1 MPQKELPDSVPAAVP
16 ATELPAREG
25 DPVIAGHVVE
35 ALRRHLQASL
45 GRPVHCVETHISWVL
60 LDGRH
65 AWKIKKPVRLGFLD
79 FGSLATR
86 RHYCEEELRLN
97 RRLAPEL
104 YLDVVPIRGSA
115 AQPRLDGDEPAIDYA
130 VRMVQ
135 FPPGSLLSE
144 KLAAGTLD
152 GQHVD
157 RLAIRLAAF
166 HEAAPRAP
174 ADSEH
179 GSAGQI
185 ESATAR
191 VLAALARPD
200 GDPRFGDVRAWVEA
214 TGHRL
219 RPLFE
224 RRRAQGLVRECHGDL
239 HLANAVALGD
249 EVTAFDCIEFDP
261 ELRWIDLQNEIAFPV
276 MDLLAHQR
284 RDLAFRF
291 LDAWLET
298 TGDHAG
304 LAVLRY
310 YLVYRALVRA
320 MVARIR
326 EAQGIGAPGPDYLGL
341 AERLT
346 KQNDPRLLIT
356 HGLSGS
362 GKSFVARRLLEQAGA
377 IRLRSDVER
386 KRLFGLRALDDSSAR
401 VPGGIYRPADT
412 QRTYARLLEL
422 ARIALDAGYPVIVD
436 AAFLRERE
444 RDMFRRAARDRCV
457 PFAILHCQASP
468 ELLRERVRARQA
480 GKRDASEAD
489 LSILERQL
497 GDHDAL
503 RPDEQRVAIE
513 VDTALSLDAGALAAR
528 WAALR

>member
-1 MPQKELPDSVPAAVP
+1 MSQKDPPEPDPA
-16 ATELPAREG
+16 
-25 DPVIAGHVVE
+25 E
-35 ALRRHLQASL
+35 ALRRHLQTAL
-45 GRPVHCVETHISWVL
+45 GRPVDCVETHISWVL
-60 LDGRH
+60 LDGEH

-79 FGSLATR
+79 FGSLAVR
-86 RHYCEEELRLN
+86 RHYCEEEIRLN
-97 RRLAPEL
+97 RRLAPEM
-104 YLDVVPIRGSA
+104 YVDVVPIRGSA
-115 AQPRLDGDEPAIDYA
+115 AQPRLDGDGPAIEYA

-135 FPPGSLLSE
+135 FPPDSLLSE

-152 GQHVD
+152 GRHVD
-157 RLAIRLAAF
+157 RLAMRLAAF
-166 HEAAPRAP
+166 HETAPRAQT
-174 ADSEH
+174 DNGH
-179 GSAGQI
+179 GSAAQI

-200 GDPRFGDVRAWVEA
+200 GDPRLGDVRAWTEA

-224 RRRAQGLVRECHGDL
+224 QRKVQGLIRECHGDL
-239 HLANAVALGD
+239 HLANAVVLGE

-261 ELRWIDLQNEIAFPV
+261 ELRWIDLQNEIAFTV
-276 MDLLAHQR
+276 MDLLAHER

-320 MVARIR
+320 MVAGIR

-341 AERLT
+341 ADRLT
-346 KQNDPRLLIT
+346 KQHDPRLLIT

-386 KRLFGLRALDDSSAR
+386 KRLFGLRALDESSAR
-401 VPGGIYRPADT
+401 VPGGIYRSADT

-422 ARIALDAGYPVIVD
+422 AQIALDAGYPVIVD

-444 RDMFRRAARDRCV
+444 RDMFRRAASDRSV
-457 PFAILHCQASP
+457 PFSILHCQASP
-468 ELLRERVRARQA
+468 ALLRERVRARQA
-480 GKRDASEAD
+480 AKHDASEAD

-503 RPDEQRVAIE
+503 RPDERAIAIE
-513 VDTALSLDAGALAAR
+513 VDTATPLDAGALAAR
-528 WAALR
+528 WLASR